1 MELKE
6 IEAIKEGSFKKITVQ
21 YFHQEKES
29 QINCIVLGLTDDQ
42 RLAVYTEEGA
52 INNLYPK
59 IIKKITITKSLTP
72 EARTIMKDFYI
83 QHKKFCKEM
92 KVYDEKRQAYNQLY
106 HLNETKLPEAMGYL
120 TEAGFI
126 NIVMK
131 NLPPIV
137 KSDLESSGY
146 KTEIHKYNNPI
157 LEFSYWKDLIKN
169 FRRGSF
175 VYEEYDGTIHMTEDC
190 EKNKDYQRLIRL
202 NRHPIRLKIKPEE
215 YLSLGDKDWLSYHC
229 SYSVKLT
236 KPLTK
241 EYAIEIA
248 KKIS

>member
-1 MELKE
+1 
-6 IEAIKEGSFKKITVQ
+6 
-21 YFHQEKES
+21 
-29 QINCIVLGLTDDQ
+29 
-42 RLAVYTEEGA
+42 
-52 INNLYPK
+52 
-59 IIKKITITKSLTP
+59 
-72 EARTIMKDFYI
+72 
-83 QHKKFCKEM
+83 
-92 KVYDEKRQAYNQLY
+92 
-106 HLNETKLPEAMGYL
+106 MGYL
-120 TEAGFI
+120 TEAEFI

-241 EYAIEIA
+241 EYALEIA
-248 KKIS
+248 KKFHNPCEDTCDFSRERNRAKQRLARNFLIRRNPPVKK